1 MIPLRERREMHS
13 AQTPGPRG
21 RHPGGGPGTGHP
33 PPSALLGGCLAGGG
47 SASRAGQPRSGRRAL
62 RV

>member
-1 MIPLRERREMHS
+1 MHS
-13 AQTPGPRG
+13 AQSPGPRG